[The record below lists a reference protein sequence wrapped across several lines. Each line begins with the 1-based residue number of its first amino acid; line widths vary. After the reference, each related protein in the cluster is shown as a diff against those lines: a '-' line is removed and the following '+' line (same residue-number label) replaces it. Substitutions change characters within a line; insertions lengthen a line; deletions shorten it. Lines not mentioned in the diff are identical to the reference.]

1 MTRVATANW
10 SGYAQVGK
18 KTKQFTAA
26 MAEWYVPRVYT
37 KKSGDQYAADWVG
50 IDGAFNNDKLVQAGT
65 TSENIGGEAK
75 YYAWTE
81 ILPASAVRTSLAIHP
96 GDLMTA
102 EVREVATDKWKMTV
116 VDGTTG
122 KTFARAVSYTTP
134 EQDVEAVHERPM
146 ISGSLSALAKTDNV
160 EFLGV
165 WASTFAP
172 GRPPGW
178 EYISGHF
185 PGATRDR
192 VFMVNHGGGAII
204 AAPSAITDNCFVVA
218 DGGKSPPPPTCEY
231 AARPSP

>member
-1 MTRVATANW
+1 MQAHCLLLRVLLSPLLAHCWPQRPQRRADGSAGRGAARTRT
-10 SGYAQVGK
+10 
-18 KTKQFTAA
+18 
-26 MAEWYVPRVYT
+26 
-37 KKSGDQYAADWVG
+37 GDQYAADWVG

-204 AAPSAITDNCFVVA
+204 RRAV
-218 DGGKSPPPPTCEY
+218 GY
-231 AARPSP
+231 Y